1 MRHGLIAIALIVA
14 TSAVASA
21 QTTVLKPELAPVGF
35 LVGTWGGG
43 NGKVADTGGTSTGS
57 STIASEVD
65 GSVLL
70 RRDHTDLFG
79 ADGKPAGSFE
89 QLMMIYP
96 EDGTLH
102 ADYSDG
108 THIIHYTSAIVVP
121 DRSVVFTTATLANA
135 PTFRL
140 SYEKSN
146 ATTLAIRFEIE
157 PPGQTAF
164 HLIASG
170 TLQKKT

>member
-1 MRHGLIAIALIVA
+1 MRHSLLAIVLIAVTA
-14 TSAVASA
+14 TAATA
-21 QTTVLKPELAPVGF
+21 QSMALKPGLAGVAF
-35 LVGTWGGG
+35 LVGTWGNGD
-43 NGKVADTGGTSTGS
+43 GKVADTGGTSTGT
-57 STIASEVD
+57 STISSEVD

-79 ADGKPAGSFE
+79 TDGRPAGSFE
-89 QLMMIYP
+89 QLMVIYP

-140 SYEKSN
+140 SYEKTN